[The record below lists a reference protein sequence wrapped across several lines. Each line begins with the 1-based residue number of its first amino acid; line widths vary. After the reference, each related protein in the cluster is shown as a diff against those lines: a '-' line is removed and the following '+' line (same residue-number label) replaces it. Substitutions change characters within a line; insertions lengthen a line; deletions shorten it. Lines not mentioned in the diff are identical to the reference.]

1 MSGAKNCFN
10 TALWLKKR
18 IDLRG
23 CFSSNKVDDAGGLT
37 PVKEENAGRRKTDR
51 KDIVFLIMK

>member
-1 MSGAKNCFN
+1 
-10 TALWLKKR
+10 LKKR

-23 CFSSNKVDDAGGLT
+23 CFSSNKADDAGGLA
-37 PVKEENAGRRKTDR
+37 PVKEENADRRKIDR

>member
-1 MSGAKNCFN
+1 MMTNDCN
-10 TALWLKKR
+10 TASWLKKR

-23 CFSSNKVDDAGGLT
+23 CFSSNKADDAGGLA
-37 PVKEENAGRRKTDR
+37 PVKEENADRRKTDR